1 MSADAIIDGAER
13 TARPSL
19 LMRWFDRDDNPL
31 ERTKTRVLL
40 FVLRLSVNVASRMAS
55 SGIAGSDPGH
65 RDALEDRY
73 RFVRRGAIDVKGLGV
88 TDTYLLEGCLDG

>member
-1 MSADAIIDGAER
+1 
-13 TARPSL
+13 
-19 LMRWFDRDDNPL
+19 
-31 ERTKTRVLL
+31 
-40 FVLRLSVNVASRMAS
+40 MAS
-55 SGIAGSDPGH
+55 SGMAGSDPGH